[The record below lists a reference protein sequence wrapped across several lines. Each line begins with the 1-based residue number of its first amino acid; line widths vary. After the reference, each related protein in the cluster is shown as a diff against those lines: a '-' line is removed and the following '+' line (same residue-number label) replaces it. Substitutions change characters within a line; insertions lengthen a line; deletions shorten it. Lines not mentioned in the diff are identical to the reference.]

1 MLKKLFFTAAA
12 AAAVSVPLAGMASA
26 EPSSNNPPGQGST
39 GHGVPHELGAYADS
53 VSASTGFQLNPNGT
67 GKPISPGQEINLGK
81 DAYAISHPGV
91 KASTPV
97 AVGDFVNGIYAIQG
111 IPTDFG
117 PTAPG
122 LAIKTFTPACS
133 SGHVAVDGKGNVAGT
148 DLCH

>member
-1 MLKKLFFTAAA
+1 MLKKLFVTAAA

-26 EPSSNNPPGQGST
+26 DPSSNNPPGQGST

-53 VSASTGFQLNPNGT
+53 VAASTGVPLNPNGT
-67 GKPISPGQEINLGK
+67 GNPISPGQEINIGK
-81 DAYAISHPGV
+81 DAYALAHPGV

-97 AVGDFVNGIYAIQG
+97 AAGEFVNGIYALQG
-111 IPTDFG
+111 VTTDFG

-122 LAIKTFTPACS
+122 LAVKTFTPGCS
-133 SGHVAVDGKGNVAGT
+133 SGHVAYDRTGTIKGP